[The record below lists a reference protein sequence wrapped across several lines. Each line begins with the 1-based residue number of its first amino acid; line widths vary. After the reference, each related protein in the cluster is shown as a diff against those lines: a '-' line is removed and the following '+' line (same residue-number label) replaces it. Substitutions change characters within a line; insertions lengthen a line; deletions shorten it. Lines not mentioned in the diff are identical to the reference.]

1 MRRGHD
7 VGAGWH
13 DSRVR
18 AAVSEV
24 MIGRES
30 ELAELRTLFDE
41 ALAGNPRVAVLAGE
55 AGIGKS
61 RLITEFS
68 RVAEQQA
75 LVVVGQ
81 CVDFGAV
88 DVPYAPL
95 AGILRGIVAAY
106 GIDSVTEAA
115 GANRDTLW
123 RLTEP
128 ERASAS
134 RDDESGVNR
143 PSELLTSLFE
153 RFAAVRPLVVVIE
166 DLHWADPATLDVLR
180 FASRVLTR
188 GPIMLLLSYR
198 SDDVGRGHPLRAFL
212 AELERNRRV
221 DRITLD
227 RLTPEQVRQ
236 QAAALLGS
244 SPSARRSAAL
254 FERSEGV
261 PFFVEELVCID
272 DDDDTV
278 VVPETLREILLARY
292 EMLDESA
299 QYVMRV
305 LAAGGGRVDHDLL
318 EEVVARQSDELE
330 LALRAG
336 VDAGVV
342 VVQGRGYAFRHA
354 LVRGAIVEEL
364 LPGEATRLH
373 VRYAEALTRRQ
384 ELQNAGPGRIGRAV
398 LISYHW
404 MEGHDVERAF
414 LTAIDAMHLG
424 VTGFAYASAAQMGER
439 ALELWD
445 RVPDAADKVG
455 MGHVDLL
462 AKTAHSW
469 RSAGE
474 PQRSLAMTE
483 QALAEVDRTDGIAVA
498 RLLRD
503 KATVLSVEG
512 RADSVPVFEQALDAL
527 AAHEEPMLRAGIL
540 AELAAQYMISDRP
553 EEAIVRA
560 TSALE
565 IAPDD
570 APRSASIAANIRGGT
585 LIALGRI
592 DEGLADFALARKLA
606 QGDTPAQLRYFVNYS
621 DTLHLLGRYE
631 ESLAEASEGLALASD
646 AGVERS
652 SGSILAVNTV
662 DPLFALGRWDE
673 ADELINASLDLDPPM
688 VFRLYLRRAKL
699 RSVLWRGDPEAA
711 WLIYRE
717 WAARVSQLAAFE
729 YQTKAGVAHD
739 LIYVAL
745 ARGDQA
751 TATEFAQALGGAR
764 PVGSPGWEL
773 PLIGAAALEL
783 ARRREASAGAAA
795 AEKSGSGPEFADDE
809 AHLRE
814 RLRGDSVWPTQEF
827 WSAFL
832 DAQLGGE
839 RGTGTDVAAWERAVA
854 LAEGPTVSVLSRLL
868 SLYGLARAQL
878 ETGDRA
884 AAAASGTLLRDRAE
898 AIGAGLFVRWVDD
911 LLERGGLAVAR
922 ADADP
927 DLTAR
932 ERQVLDLVAEG
943 LSNGQIADRLY
954 ISRKTVSVHV
964 SAILR
969 KLGAASRTEAVRLSQ
984 R

>member
-1 MRRGHD
+1 
-7 VGAGWH
+7 
-13 DSRVR
+13 
-18 AAVSEV
+18 

-30 ELAELRTLFDE
+30 ELAELRALFDE
-41 ALAGNPRVAVLAGE
+41 ALAGNPRVAVIGGE

-61 RLITEFS
+61 RLISEFTE
-68 RVAEQQA
+68 RAADDA

-95 AGILRGIVAAY
+95 AGLLRGIVAEY
-106 GIDSVTEAA
+106 GVESVTEAA

-128 ERASAS
+128 ERASGS
-134 RDDESGVNR
+134 KDDDSGVNR
-143 PSELLTSLFE
+143 PSELLTALFE

-180 FASRVLTR
+180 FAARVLTR
-188 GPIMLLLSYR
+188 GPIMIVLSYR

-221 DRITLD
+221 DRMTLN
-227 RLTPEQVRQ
+227 RLTPEQVRE

-254 FERSEGV
+254 FDRSEGV

-272 DDDDTV
+272 DDADTV

-292 EMLDESA
+292 ETLEENA
-299 QYVMRV
+299 QYIMRA
-305 LAAGGGRVDHDLL
+305 LAAGGGWVDHDLL
-318 EEVVARQSDELE
+318 EEVVARPADELE

-336 VDAGVV
+336 VDAGVIV

-354 LVRGAIVEEL
+354 LVRDAIVQEL
-364 LPGEATRLH
+364 LPGESTRLH
-373 VRYAEALTRRQ
+373 VRFAEALTRRQ
-384 ELQNAGPGRIGRAV
+384 ELQKAGPGRIGRAV
-398 LISYHW
+398 LISHQW

-414 LTAIDAMHLG
+414 ATSIDAMALSI
-424 VTGFAYASAAQMGER
+424 TGFAYASAAQMGER

-445 RVPDAADKVG
+445 RVPDAAAMAG
-455 MGHVDLL
+455 MDHVDLL

-469 RSAGE
+469 RNAGE
-474 PQRSLAMTE
+474 PQRSLAMIET
-483 QALAEVDRTDGIAVA
+483 ALAEVDNSDGIALS

-512 RADSVPVFEQALDAL
+512 RVESVAVFEAALDAL
-527 AAHEEPMLRAGIL
+527 APDQEPMLRANIL

-565 IAPDD
+565 IAPAD

-592 DEGLADFALARKLA
+592 DEGLADFARSRQFAE
-606 QGDTPAQLRYFVNYS
+606 GDTPAQLRFFVNYS
-621 DTLHLLGRYE
+621 DTLHLLARYE
-631 ESLAEASEGLALASD
+631 ESLAVASEGLALARE

-652 SGSILAVNTV
+652 SGAILAVNTV
-662 DPLFALGRWDE
+662 DPMFALGRWDE
-673 ADELINASLDLDPPM
+673 ADDLIDASLDLEPPM

-699 RSVLWRGDPEAA
+699 RSTLWRGDPDTA
-711 WLIYRE
+711 WDMYRE
-717 WAARVSQLAAFE
+717 WAARMSQLAAFE
-729 YQTKAGVAHD
+729 YQTRAGVAND
-739 LIYVAL
+739 LIFVAL

-751 TATEFAQALGGAR
+751 TATEFARALSGSR

-773 PLIGAAALEL
+773 PLIGAASYEL
-783 ARRREASAGAAA
+783 ARRREAGDGVGA
-795 AEKSGSGPEFADDE
+795 SPDYADE
-809 AHLRE
+809 ETHLRD
-814 RLRGDSVWPTQEF
+814 LLAGDAVWPTHGF
-827 WSAFL
+827 WTAFV

-839 RGTGTDVAAWERAVA
+839 RGTGTDVDAWVRAAEAA
-854 LAEGPTVSVLSRLL
+854 DSPTVAVLSRLL
-868 SLYGLARAQL
+868 TRYGLARAQL
-878 ETGDRA
+878 ESGDRSA
-884 AAAASGTLLRDRAE
+884 ATATCVALRAE
-898 AIGAGLFVRWVDD
+898 ADSIGAGLFVRWVDE
-911 LLERGGLAVAR
+911 LMGRGGLAPAR
-922 ADADP
+922 GGPPADRDAE
-927 DLTAR
+927 LTAR
-932 ERQVLDLVAEG
+932 EQQVLDLVAEG

-984 R
+984 S

>member
-1 MRRGHD
+1 MSRGHD

-30 ELAELRTLFDE
+30 ELTELRTLFDE
-41 ALAGNPRVAVLAGE
+41 ALAGSPRVAIIGGE

-61 RLITEFS
+61 RLITEFT
-68 RVAEQQA
+68 RLAADEA

-81 CVDFGAV
+81 CVDFGSV

-95 AGILRGIVAAY
+95 AGIMRGIVGAY
-106 GIDSVTEAA
+106 GVDSVTEAA

-134 RDDESGVNR
+134 KDDDSGVNR
-143 PSELLTSLFE
+143 PGELLTSLFE
-153 RFAAVRPLVVVIE
+153 RFAAIRPLVVVIE

-188 GPIMLLLSYR
+188 GPILILLSYR

-227 RLTPEQVRQ
+227 RLSAEQVRQ

-272 DDDDTV
+272 DDADTV

-292 EMLDESA
+292 DILDESA

-318 EEVVARQSDELE
+318 EEVVARPSDELE
-330 LALRAG
+330 LALHAG

-342 VVQGRGYAFRHA
+342 VVEGRGYAFRHA
-354 LVRGAIVEEL
+354 LVRSAIVEEL

-398 LISYHW
+398 LISFHW

-445 RVPDAADKVG
+445 RVPDAAEKVG
-455 MGHVDLL
+455 MDHVDLL

-469 RSAGE
+469 RNAGE

-483 QALAEVDRTDGIAVA
+483 LALAEVDRSNGIAVS

-512 RADSVPVFEQALDAL
+512 RAESVPVFEAALDAL
-527 AAHEEPMLRAGIL
+527 AARRGTHAPRQYSGRAGGAVHDL
-540 AELAAQYMISDRP
+540 GPARRGDR
-553 EEAIVRA
+553 AGDQCARDR
-560 TSALE
+560 S
-565 IAPDD
+565 PD
-570 APRSASIAANIRGGT
+570 ARRSASIAANIRGGT

-592 DEGLADFALARKLA
+592 EEGLADFALARQYA
-606 QGDTPAQLRYFVNYS
+606 EGDTPAQLRFFVNYS

-631 ESLAEASEGLALASD
+631 ESLAVASEGLALARE

-652 SGSILAVNTV
+652 SGAILTVNTV
-662 DPLFALGRWDE
+662 DPLFTLGRWDE
-673 ADELINASLDLDPPM
+673 ADALIDASLDLEPPM

-711 WLIYRE
+711 WLLYRE
-717 WAARVSQLAAFE
+717 WAARLSQLAAFE
-729 YQTKAGVAHD
+729 YQTRAGVAHD
-739 LIYVAL
+739 LMYVAL

-751 TATEFAQALGGAR
+751 TATEFAQALGGSR

-783 ARRREASAGAAA
+783 ARRREATAGRPAAPHSPTRRPTCVNCSPATRCGPRTHSGRPTSTPSSAATRAP
-795 AEKSGSGPEFADDE
+795 EPTSPPGSAPPPPAI
-809 AHLRE
+809 RP
-814 RLRGDSVWPTQEF
+814 RWPC
-827 WSAFL
+827 S
-832 DAQLGGE
+832 
-839 RGTGTDVAAWERAVA
+839 RAC
-854 LAEGPTVSVLSRLL
+854 
-868 SLYGLARAQL
+868 
-878 ETGDRA
+878 
-884 AAAASGTLLRDRAE
+884 
-898 AIGAGLFVRWVDD
+898 
-911 LLERGGLAVAR
+911 
-922 ADADP
+922 
-927 DLTAR
+927 
-932 ERQVLDLVAEG
+932 
-943 LSNGQIADRLY
+943 
-954 ISRKTVSVHV
+954 
-964 SAILR
+964 
-969 KLGAASRTEAVRLSQ
+969 SRTTAWHARNSSPVIGPPPPRPASCSAQ
-984 R
+984 RPRRSAPDSSSTGSMSS